1 MPKVFA
7 SEQDKINAS
16 IDRLNKQKSYEKIK
30 RYEKKFTSELNKP
43 SCYHTFRK
51 NFMWEVTGKDK
62 YTNKNFLKHIK
73 YCKLL
78 EMVDVDFPIENCIC
92 GQNIR
97 YVFLCHYLNPDNNK
111 EFTFNVG
118 SSCIVNTQDDALK
131 LSMDDLITNY
141 RKKKYTCKYC
151 KKVCLHESGR
161 AFDLFDIEL
170 RRCKDCKD
178 KPWCEYC
185 CNNLKEKPYYPKCLE
200 CWKCSNLN

>member
-97 YVFLCHYLNPDNNK
+97 YVFVCHYHNPDNNK

-118 SSCIVNTQDDALK
+118 SSCILNTQDDALK
-131 LSMDDLITNY
+131 LSMDDLIINY
-141 RKKKYTCKYC
+141 RKQKYTCKYC

-170 RRCKDCKD
+170 RSCKDCKD